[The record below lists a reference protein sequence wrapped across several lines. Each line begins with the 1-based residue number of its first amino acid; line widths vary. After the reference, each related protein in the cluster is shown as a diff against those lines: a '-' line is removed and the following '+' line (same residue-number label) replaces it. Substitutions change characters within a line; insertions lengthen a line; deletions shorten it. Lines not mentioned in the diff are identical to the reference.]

1 MVKTEFWTITE
12 IQVLETGEIA
22 SQTFDRTS
30 YNDALSV
37 YYSSL
42 SAGAINGIPYHATYM
57 ISSKSGVK
65 KFNIYDRREEAAE

>member
-1 MVKTEFWTITE
+1 MEKTEFWTITE
-12 IQVLETGEIA
+12 IQVLETGAIT

-42 SAGAINGIPYHATYM
+42 SAGAINGVPYHATYM